1 MFLDHIR
8 KSFGYFKVPDLAT
21 LSMLLLAGCGGETT
35 TSPSSGPGSSTTTPV
50 ATTIELSESTLT
62 FSSLGASTQLT
73 ATVKDQS
80 NASMAGASVSWATS
94 SGAVVT
100 VSSSGLVTSV
110 GNGTATVTAT
120 SGSADGTTAVTVAQ
134 AAADIVLSDTLLS
147 FSAPYD
153 TIRITATVTD
163 DSSDEISS
171 PTLTWTTSHPTIA
184 TVSSGGLVT
193 GVGAGTTDITA
204 TSGSITA
211 NAVAVVTDLCGN
223 SIGNGA
229 EIISGPTG
237 PSGLDNDRPFRS
249 LAVDPSNAD
258 IVYLGTERNGIVKT
272 TDGGTTWERLRYGLR
287 HSPSDAGPAYPEVW
301 DIAVSPHDPSLVIAA
316 TLGSPG
322 PVVGESA
329 GSAGVYRSE
338 DGGAT
343 WKSSNCGLTSSR
355 AVSVRFDQSD
365 PDVVVLGI
373 EGGEATKTAL
383 LGQYFPGALL
393 RSEDRG
399 RTWESTT
406 TPTNANRNGYWHLR
420 AQAGN
425 DFLTFAF
432 NYQDVTENLGFL
444 HSPDGGQSWTQF
456 APSLR
461 GLLITAFDV
470 SADKQTIYAG
480 ERDGSVYK
488 SLDGGTTWVTMHQT
502 IRGDKSL
509 RVSPTNSNLVLFSA
523 SSDHLN
529 RTTDGFTTTETVLNA
544 DGRVHDVEFAP
555 SNSNIVYAYTQGYS
569 VYKSDDGGAS
579 FTLLVNLRTD
589 GIIN

>member
-1 MFLDHIR
+1 MRYIR
-8 KSFGYFKVPDLAT
+8 LTAVL
-21 LSMLLLAGCGGETT
+21 LLLACGDGGTT
-35 TSPSSGPGSSTTTPV
+35 PTSPPTPPTPPTPV
-50 ATTIELSESTLT
+50 ATSITLSATSLS
-62 FSSLGASTQLT
+62 FSSLGATQQLT
-73 ATVKDQS
+73 ATVKDQ
-80 NASMAGASVSWATS
+80 NGATMSGTTVTWATS
-94 SGAVVT
+94 SASVAT

-110 GNGTATVTAT
+110 ANGTATATAT
-120 SGSADGTTAVTVAQ
+120 SGSANGTAAVTVAQ
-134 AAADIVLSDTLLS
+134 AAASIVLSDTLLS
-147 FSAPYD
+147 FSAPGD
-153 TIRITATVTD
+153 TIRLTVTVTD
-163 DSSDEISS
+163 DNGHEMGDA
-171 PTLTWTTSHPTIA
+171 TVTWTTSDSELA
-184 TVSSGGLVT
+184 TVSSDGLVT
-193 GVGAGTTDITA
+193 AIAAGTADITA

-211 NAVAVVTDLCGN
+211 KAVAGIIDLCGN
-223 SIGNGA
+223 AIGNGA

-237 PSGLDNDRPFRS
+237 PSGADNDRVFRS
-249 LAVDPSNAD
+249 LAIDPSNPD

-343 WKSSNCGLTSSR
+343 WKRSNCGLTSSR

-373 EGGEATKTAL
+373 EGGEATKTSL

-399 RTWESTT
+399 RTWEPAT
-406 TPTNANRNGYWHLR
+406 TPTGVDRNGYWHLR
-420 AQAGN
+420 ARPNN
-425 DFLTFAF
+425 DFITFAF
-432 NYQDVTENLGFL
+432 NYQDMTENLGFL
-444 HSPDGGQSWTQF
+444 RSTDGGQSWTQF

-461 GLLITAFDV
+461 DLLITAFDV

-480 ERDGSVYK
+480 QRDGNVYR
-488 SLDGGTTWVTMHQT
+488 SLDGGVTWVTIPPI
-502 IRGDKSL
+502 IRGDKAL
-509 RVSPTNSNLVLFSA
+509 RVSPADPNLVLFS
-523 SSDHLN
+523 SSSNTLY
-529 RTTDGFTTTETVLNA
+529 RTTNGFTTTETVLTAA
-544 DGRVHDVEFAP
+544 DRVHDIEFAP
-555 SNSNIVYAYTQGYS
+555 SDPNIVYAATGGYS
-569 VYKSDDGGAS
+569 VYRSDDGGAS

>member
-1 MFLDHIR
+1 MKFIRLTVALFLI
-8 KSFGYFKVPDLAT
+8 S
-21 LSMLLLAGCGGETT
+21 CGGGDGGGSTPTAPTT
-35 TSPSSGPGSSTTTPV
+35 PTTPTPV
-50 ATTIELSESTLT
+50 ATSITLSATSL
-62 FSSLGASTQLT
+62 SLGTIGETATLT

-80 NASMAGASVSWATS
+80 DATMGGASVSWATS
-94 SGAVVT
+94 SGSVAT

-120 SGSADGTTAVTVAQ
+120 SGSAKGTTAVTVAQ
-134 AAADIVLSDTLLS
+134 VATSIVLSDTLLN

-163 DSSDEISS
+163 DNSYEISS
-171 PTLTWTTSHPTIA
+171 PTVTWATSNSTIA
-184 TVSSGGLVT
+184 TVFSGGLVT
-193 GVGAGTTDITA
+193 GVGAGTADITA

-211 NAVAVVTDLCGN
+211 NAVAEIIDLCGN

-237 PSGLDNDRPFRS
+237 PSGADYDSPFRS
-249 LAVDPSNAD
+249 LAVDPSNPN

-272 TDGGTTWERLRYGLR
+272 TDGGSTWERLRYGLR
-287 HSPSDAGPAYPEVW
+287 HWPQQSSGMVYYPEVW

-316 TLGSPG
+316 TLDSPG
-322 PVVGESA
+322 PVLGDYPSTQ
-329 GSAGVYRSE
+329 GGVYRSE
-338 DGGAT
+338 DAGAT
-343 WKSSNCGLTSSR
+343 WRRSNCGLTNSR
-355 AVSVRFDQSD
+355 VVSVQFDSGD

-373 EGGEATKTAL
+373 EGGEASSSGLA
-383 LGQYFPGALL
+383 GEYFPGGLL
-393 RSEDRG
+393 RSGDRG

-406 TPTNANRNGYWHLR
+406 TPTNADRNGYWHLR
-420 AQAGN
+420 AQAGD

-470 SADKQTIYAG
+470 SADKETIYAG
-480 ERDGSVYK
+480 ERDGSVYR
-488 SLDGGTTWVTMHQT
+488 SLDGGVTWGTMHLT

-523 SSDHLN
+523 SSNHLN
-529 RTTDGFTTTETVLNA
+529 RTTDGFTTTETVLTA

-555 SNSNIVYAYTQGYS
+555 SNSNIVYAATEGYS
-569 VYKSDDGGAS
+569 VYRSDDGGAS

>member
-1 MFLDHIR
+1 MRYIR
-8 KSFGYFKVPDLAT
+8 LTAVL
-21 LSMLLLAGCGGETT
+21 LLLACGDGGTT
-35 TSPSSGPGSSTTTPV
+35 PTSPPTPPTPPTPV
-50 ATTIELSESTLT
+50 ATSITLSATTLS
-62 FSSLGASTQLT
+62 FSSLGATQQLS
-73 ATVKDQS
+73 ATVKDQ
-80 NASMAGASVSWATS
+80 NGATMASATVTWATS
-94 SGAVVT
+94 SASVAT

-110 GNGTATVTAT
+110 ANGTATATAT
-120 SGSADGTTAVTVAQ
+120 SGSANGTAAVTVAQ
-134 AAADIVLSDTLLS
+134 AAASIVLSDTLLN

-163 DSSDEISS
+163 DNSYEISS
-171 PTLTWTTSHPTIA
+171 PTVTWATSNSTIA
-184 TVSSGGLVT
+184 TVFSGGLVT
-193 GVGAGTTDITA
+193 GVGAGTADITA

-211 NAVAVVTDLCGN
+211 KAVAEIIDLCGN
-223 SIGNGA
+223 AIGNGA

-237 PSGLDNDRPFRS
+237 PSGADYDSVFRS
-249 LAVDPSNAD
+249 LAIDPSNPD

-287 HSPSDAGPAYPEVW
+287 HRPSNAGLAYPEVW

-329 GSAGVYRSE
+329 GSSGVYRSE

-373 EGGEATKTAL
+373 EGGEATRTDL

-399 RTWESTT
+399 HTWEPTT
-406 TPTNANRNGYWHLR
+406 TPTGVDRNGYWHLR
-420 AQAGN
+420 AHANN
-425 DFLTFAF
+425 DFITFGF
-432 NYQDVTENLGFL
+432 NYQDTGENLGFL
-444 HSPDGGQSWTQF
+444 SSTDGGQSWTQF

-461 GLLITAFDV
+461 DLLITAFDV

-480 ERDGSVYK
+480 QRDGNVYR
-488 SLDGGTTWVTMHQT
+488 SLDGGVTWVTIPQT
-502 IRGDKSL
+502 IRGDKAL
-509 RVSPTNSNLVLFSA
+509 RVSPADPNLVLFS
-523 SSDHLN
+523 SSSNTLY
-529 RTTDGFTTTETVLNA
+529 RTTNGFTTTETVLTAA
-544 DGRVHDVEFAP
+544 DRVHDIEFAP
-555 SNSNIVYAYTQGYS
+555 SDPNIVYAATKGYS
-569 VYKSDDGGAS
+569 VYRSDDGGAS